1 MLGFIVLAFGEVK
14 IMVATS
20 WNNRRDKYEN
30 RVNSGQTTSPISVS
44 VVPFYCVCGAVF
56 PVGSKC
62 QIP

>member
-1 MLGFIVLAFGEVK
+1 
-14 IMVATS
+14 MVATS